1 MKKVKNDLTGK
12 TFGRLYVIGVDDN
25 GKRKTSYIC
34 QCSCGNIKSIRS
46 DALLGGVTVS
56 CGCKKREQDKINLTA
71 NHSHKMSGSRIYGI
85 WLNMKDRC
93 NNPNNARYCRYGGR
107 GIRVCQDWEHDFQ
120 AFYDWSI
127 ANGYGENLTIDRIDN
142 SGNYDPS
149 NCRWTD
155 VKTQC
160 NNRDSNI
167 KITIGN
173 TTKTLTQWCEIFSLE
188 YKKIVARYHRNENQT
203 LDELFKGG
211 D

>member
-1 MKKVKNDLTGK
+1 MLSG
-12 TFGRLYVIGVDDN
+12 
-25 GKRKTSYIC
+25 
-34 QCSCGNIKSIRS
+34 
-46 DALLGGVTVS
+46 ATVS

-93 NNPNNARYCRYGGR
+93 NNQNNARYCRYGGR

-127 ANGYGENLTIDRIDN
+127 ANGYDPNAKFMECTIWFKNIIFNFFGIEN

-173 TTKTLTQWCEIFSLE
+173 ATKTLTQWCEIFSLD